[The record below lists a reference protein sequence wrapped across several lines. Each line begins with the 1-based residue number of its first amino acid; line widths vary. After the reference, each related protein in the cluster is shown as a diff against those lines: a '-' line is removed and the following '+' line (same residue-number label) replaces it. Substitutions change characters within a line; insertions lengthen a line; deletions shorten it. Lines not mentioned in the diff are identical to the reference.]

1 MTLLVS
7 PCSHPL
13 VYGRTLS
20 FDSNHELVPTS
31 SPLFSEEN
39 YTLSPTYA
47 WIPTPFLVS
56 EDRPS
61 TTTALSYINGIY
73 PGRTSLYRGVEKL
86 LGHSIPLFEHVLTD
100 LHRSNLLWHRIPGT
114 CKYTTWDE
122 PLTPQHSDDEEG
134 WLNYQREIKQWTL
147 ERPLQYPDVPK
158 DGYPGGLE
166 HRKFK
171 ATLSGRLV
179 EVIVKVTEVT
189 LVSIFIQSNNKLSE
203 PNVDP

>member
-1 MTLLVS
+1 M
-7 PCSHPL
+7 
-13 VYGRTLS
+13 
-20 FDSNHELVPTS
+20 
-31 SPLFSEEN
+31 
-39 YTLSPTYA
+39 
-47 WIPTPFLVS
+47 
-56 EDRPS
+56 
-61 TTTALSYINGIY
+61 
-73 PGRTSLYRGVEKL
+73 
-86 LGHSIPLFEHVLTD
+86 
-100 LHRSNLLWHRIPGT
+100 
-114 CKYTTWDE
+114 
-122 PLTPQHSDDEEG
+122 TPQHSDDEEG

-171 ATLSGRLV
+171 ATLSGRLI